1 MASLA
6 RRIGLGLA
14 ARGSVTDTIEWAQR
28 ARAAGLESVWFHD
41 SYFERDAVTY
51 ATAVAAQVEGIKVGL
66 GALNPFT
73 RHPVL
78 IAMTISALDEI
89 APERI
94 LLGLGSALPLRLGQ
108 MGVPYAPDE
117 AAERVSTAIDTLHT
131 LWKGERMPSGKPG
144 LPPLVP
150 QFPPVHRVP
159 IYIAGYRSPMMVLA
173 GQKADG
179 YLARPAESIPGLKKL
194 LRVMDRSARAAGRE
208 PNDIDVAGYLLTL
221 VADTRRDAINRAKR
235 EPFVIYMMSILSDVT
250 LKRAGFDPALRDQ
263 IAAAW
268 RKEDFTT
275 AGGLIPDELLDAFI
289 LCGTRREIADRAWEY
304 HEAGMDL
311 PLLQPVVQNEEQT
324 SAVLDAARGTGRAEE
339 GRRRRS
345 A

>member
-1 MASLA
+1 MPSLA
-6 RRIGLGLA
+6 RRVGLGLA
-14 ARGSVTDTIEWAQR
+14 ARGSTDDVVEWAR
-28 ARAAGLESVWFHD
+28 LARDRGLESVWFHD

-51 ATAVAAQVEGIKVGL
+51 ATAVASQVDGIKVGL
-66 GALNPFT
+66 GALNPYT

-78 IAMTISALDEI
+78 LAMTVSALDEM

-117 AAERVSTAIDTLHT
+117 AAERVSTTIDTLRT

-179 YLARPAESIPGLKKL
+179 YLARPAESIPGLRKL
-194 LRVMDRSARAAGRE
+194 LRVMNKSAKAAGRD
-208 PNDIDVAGYLLTL
+208 PKDIDVAGYLLTL
-221 VADTRRDAINRAKR
+221 VADTRRDALNRAKR
-235 EPFVIYMMSILSDVT
+235 EPFVIYMMS
-250 LKRAGFDPALRDQ
+250 
-263 IAAAW
+263 
-268 RKEDFTT
+268 
-275 AGGLIPDELLDAFI
+275 
-289 LCGTRREIADRAWEY
+289 
-304 HEAGMDL
+304 
-311 PLLQPVVQNEEQT
+311 
-324 SAVLDAARGTGRAEE
+324 
-339 GRRRRS
+339 
-345 A
+345 